1 MNWCKSAVSRIKDFV
16 TSREEAIAAVEFAL
30 IMPFLLVLYMGSLE
44 VSQIIAVD
52 RKMAAATGALGDLV
66 ARNNGS
72 LDTDTLNDYFAAVG
86 LIMTPYS
93 ADNLKQLVTVVHVD
107 SDGDTSVEW
116 SVAYNGAT
124 AKTEGNEY
132 ILPSEITDIATD
144 TYVVV
149 AEAEI
154 PYQPWGG
161 YVIDSTI
168 TLYRQ
173 YFHLPRFGAFIEL
186 T

>member
-1 MNWCKSAVSRIKDFV
+1 MNLCKSTISRLKKFLI
-16 TSREEAIAAVEFAL
+16 SQEEAIAAVEFAL
-30 IMPFLLVLYMGSLE
+30 ITPFLLVLYMGSLE
-44 VSQIIAVD
+44 VSQIISVD

-72 LDTDTLNDYFAAVG
+72 LSTDTLDDYFTAVG

-93 ADNLKQLVTVVHVD
+93 ADNLKQLVTVVFVD
-107 SDGDTSVEW
+107 EDGDTSVEW
-116 SVAYNGAT
+116 SVAHNGAT

-132 ILPSEITDIATD
+132 ILPSEITDIATN
-144 TYVVV
+144 TYVIV
-149 AEAEI
+149 AEAEM

-173 YFHLPRFGAFIEL
+173 YFHLPRFGANIEL
-186 T
+186 I